1 MLNLVTD
8 WLPEYAVFN
17 KNIVFRMEFFTTV
30 RDAGFGWS
38 SFLPHSSGIDCPVY
52 VAAEAV
58 LRGLCLRSHI
68 HRTNSSMRY

>member
-17 KNIVFRMEFFTTV
+17 KDIVFRMEFFTTV
-30 RDAGFGWS
+30 RDAGPPPCLSRGS
-38 SFLPHSSGIDCPVY
+38 CVDCPVY
-52 VAAEAV
+52 VTAEAV

-68 HRTNSSMRY
+68 HRTNSSMWY

>member
-30 RDAGFGWS
+30 RDAGLAWS
-38 SFLPHSSGIDCPVY
+38 AD
-52 VAAEAV
+52 AEGFEKSAGN
-58 LRGLCLRSHI
+58 LWEICE
-68 HRTNSSMRY
+68 